1 MNKFYIIVPI
11 VFLAAFCV
19 YYQQFSAQ
27 QAVVDAQKA
36 QAAQAAAAQV
46 EKDKQAA
53 IERATA
59 DAQAREQAQQAE
71 EASQE
76 ADHLAKFE
84 ATKQKMVDETAT
96 SQQQADGYAKQA
108 ADLQAQLAS
117 LQADH
122 EKLSSEVF
130 DLQKQVELAKID
142 RRNADLEIQRTYDMV
157 TQKIAASSLTYVP
170 AAATA
175 VVH

>member
-1 MNKFYIIVPI
+1 MNG
-11 VFLAAFCV
+11 
-19 YYQQFSAQ
+19 
-27 QAVVDAQKA
+27 VDARVLERGLVDVLA
-36 QAAQAAAAQV
+36 DAARV
-46 EKDKQAA
+46 VFA
-53 IERATA
+53 IDIDRTRGQQDRVAFGRVGLGC
-59 DAQAREQAQQAE
+59 AQAREQAQQAE

-96 SQQQADGYAKQA
+96 SQQEADSYAKQA
-108 ADLQAQLAS
+108 ADLQTQLAS

-122 EKLSSEVF
+122 EKLSRELF

-142 RRNADLEIQRTYDMV
+142 RRNADLEIQRTYDEV

-170 AAATA
+170 PSATA